1 MIDPKE
7 VTSEKVVLIGIIS
20 QKQNE
25 IQSTEY
31 LDELEFLTF
40 TAGGVTVKR
49 FVQKMEKPNPK
60 TFLGVGK
67 LEEVRQYIESN
78 NIGTAIFDD
87 ELSPAQI
94 RNI

>member
-25 IQSTEY
+25 IQSIEY

-49 FVQKMEKPNPK
+49 FFKKWKNPI
-60 TFLGVGK
+60 LK
-67 LEEVRQYIESN
+67 L
-78 NIGTAIFDD
+78 F
-87 ELSPAQI
+87 
-94 RNI
+94 